1 LKAQLL
7 AMCVILI
14 MVPACE
20 ETIATDAGKG
30 VGGGAALPL
39 AGSESAAD
47 DGNAHNKDKGRYG
60 LNTPGAGVQW
70 KDGAQKSHCQSYLVQ
85 LYDCLYKARNHYLR
99 GDPCKSAAQTS
110 LFLEVAEK
118 CRKDCPEGILEAFG
132 YSRRIMRNASWLKEL
147 NTKRCKLLDSTQP
160 DPSKSPDKIT
170 QPNASDKPDT
180 EKRQQPDG

>member
-1 LKAQLL
+1 
-7 AMCVILI
+7 MCVILI

-20 ETIATDAGKG
+20 ETMATDAGKV

-39 AGSESAAD
+39 AGSESGAD
-47 DGNAHNKDKGRYG
+47 DGNAHNKDKDRYG
-60 LNTPGAGVQW
+60 LNTPGDGVQW

-132 YSRRIMRNASWLKEL
+132 YSRRIMRNASYLKEL

-170 QPNASDKPDT
+170 QPNTSEGPDT

>member
-14 MVPACE
+14 MVSACE
-20 ETIATDAGKG
+20 ETMATDAGKV

-70 KDGAQKSHCQSYLVQ
+70 KDENQKSHRQSYLVQ
-85 LYDCLYKARNHYLR
+85 LYDSLYKARNYYLR
-99 GDPCKSAAQTS
+99 VDPCKSAAQTTM
-110 LFLEVAEK
+110 FLEVAEK
-118 CRKDCPEGILEAFG
+118 CIKDCPAGILEVAG
-132 YSRRIMRNASWLKEL
+132 YSRRIMCKASWLKEL
-147 NTKRCKLLDSTQP
+147 NTKRCKFLDSTQP
-160 DPSKSPDKIT
+160 DPSKSPDKNT
-170 QPNASDKPDT
+170 QPNTSDGPDT